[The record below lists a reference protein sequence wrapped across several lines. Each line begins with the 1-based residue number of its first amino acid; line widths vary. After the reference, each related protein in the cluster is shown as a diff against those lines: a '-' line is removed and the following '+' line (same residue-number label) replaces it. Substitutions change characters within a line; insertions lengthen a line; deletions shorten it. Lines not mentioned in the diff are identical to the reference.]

1 MTLPGHLL
9 GESPGPL
16 SFSAVQTQ
24 GKSLPIF
31 CLELNKEGEPVLTWT
46 PGFFREKPLSQL
58 LVVFSGADT
67 LLGPSREQTS

>member
-16 SFSAVQTQ
+16 SFYVVQTQ

-31 CLELNKEGEPVLTWT
+31 CLELNKEGVPVVTWT
-46 PGFFREKPLSQL
+46 CAFREEPLSQL
-58 LVVFSGADT
+58 LVVFSGPDT
-67 LLGPSREQTS
+67 LPAPSREQTS